1 MKSHAIVAAVL
12 AAASLSAFA
21 QPGVTSSGFPAASPH
36 DAVAQATHRS
46 PGTLPHAG
54 FVLAKIDQ
62 TLTLDPVSHAIF
74 RIPAAQGAAIHLL
87 HERGKVLKTRYV
99 RDKCVMEAEV
109 PESVRRRL
117 VEYLAKS

>member
-21 QPGVTSSGFPAASPH
+21 QPGVTSYGFPAASPH

-62 TLTLDPVSHAIF
+62 NNTPPDRGGEPSGRSHSGM
-74 RIPAAQGAAIHLL
+74 R
-87 HERGKVLKTRYV
+87 
-99 RDKCVMEAEV
+99 M
-109 PESVRRRL
+109 
-117 VEYLAKS
+117 

>member
-1 MKSHAIVAAVL
+1 MNLHAIVAAAL

-46 PGTLPHAG
+46 PGALPHAG

-62 TLTLDPVSHAIF
+62 NNTPPDRGGDPSGRTHS
-74 RIPAAQGAAIHLL
+74 G
-87 HERGKVLKTRYV
+87 TR
-99 RDKCVMEAEV
+99 M
-109 PESVRRRL
+109 
-117 VEYLAKS
+117 